1 MGGQEIAQ
9 SLLSKIEKSMPKPE
23 PKFAPQAMG
32 WGPGPGGPRAWNV
45 QSQQMPQEM
54 EMAGGDAGG
63 GVVMR
68 KREGGSALDMA
79 NISEEIVT
87 GKIKEVALA
96 IIGDDDVEA
105 DTPLMEAGVTSST
118 AVILKDEL
126 AQEIPG
132 VKLPPTLIFDYPS
145 INAIAEFIM
154 EKVGK

>member
-1 MGGQEIAQ
+1 MMQ
-9 SLLSKIEKSMPKPE
+9 
-23 PKFAPQAMG
+23 
-32 WGPGPGGPRAWNV
+32 
-45 QSQQMPQEM
+45 QEM
-54 EMAGGDAGG
+54 PADGG
-63 GVVMR
+63 GAVMR

-79 NISEEIVT
+79 NITEEVVM

-96 IIGDDDVEA
+96 IIGEDDVEV

-145 INAIAEFIM
+145 ISAISEYIM